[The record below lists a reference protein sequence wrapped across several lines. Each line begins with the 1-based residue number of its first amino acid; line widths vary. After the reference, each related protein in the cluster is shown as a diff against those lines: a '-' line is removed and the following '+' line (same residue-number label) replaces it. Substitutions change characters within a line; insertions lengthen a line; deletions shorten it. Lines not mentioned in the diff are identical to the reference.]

1 MPLGVP
7 EDGTR
12 ESRSKRRTRA
22 RWEEEGGMR
31 SSASGA
37 RKERRDPEGVHTLIL
52 GEAVEADLE

>member
-1 MPLGVP
+1 M
-7 EDGTR
+7 
-12 ESRSKRRTRA
+12 RA